1 MDDLIK
7 LRNKIDDVDKLLIEL
22 FETRLGIVKEIEK
35 IKLIQGLPIRNQVR
49 EFEIIENSIKN
60 IKNIDYADEIKT
72 FMKEIINISIDMQMK

>member
-49 EFEIIENSIKN
+49 EFEIIEKSIKN

>member
-7 LRNKIDDVDKLLIEL
+7 LRNKTDDVDRLLIEL
-22 FETRLGIVKEIEK
+22 FATRLGIVKEIEK
-35 IKLIQGLPIRNQVR
+35 IKLSQGLPIRNQVR
-49 EFEIIENSIKN
+49 EFEIIEKSIKN

>member
-22 FETRLGIVKEIEK
+22 FETRLGIVEEIEK
-35 IKLIQGLPIRNQVR
+35 IKLSQGLPIRNQVR
-49 EFEIIENSIKN
+49 EFEIIEKSIKN

>member
-7 LRNKIDDVDKLLIEL
+7 LRNKIDDVDRLLIEL
-22 FETRLGIVKEIEK
+22 FATRLGIVKEIEK
-35 IKLIQGLPIRNQVR
+35 IKLSQGLPIRNQVR
-49 EFEIIENSIKN
+49 EFEIIEKSIKN